1 MNKLGVLAVTVM
13 GSFLVAG
20 AASMRADRSKDFTA
34 PAVEPV
40 AAEPLKPGPTLGG
53 CPVFPPDNVWNTPV
67 DKLGLDPHS
76 DDYIAAIGA
85 EKPVHPSFGS
95 DPENGIPITLI
106 GAHAAPVK
114 VEFEYRDQSDLGN
127 YPIPSVAKIEAG
139 DDHHILLVDRDRC
152 MLYELFAATK
162 KPDGSWTAGSGIKM
176 DLTSNAQREEGKT
189 SADAAG
195 LAILP
200 GLVRYDEVSAGEIR
214 HALRFTATK
223 TQNTYIWPA
232 THAASRSSDAKLPPM
247 GVRFRL
253 KAAVDISGYSKE
265 NQVILRALKRY
276 GMILADNGSA
286 WFVVGEPDQ
295 RWSDGDLHRLGQI
308 KGSDFEAVDES
319 DFQMLKDSGRVDPI
333 STR

>member
-1 MNKLGVLAVTVM
+1 MDAGRSEPPAISAV
-13 GSFLVAG
+13 
-20 AASMRADRSKDFTA
+20 A
-34 PAVEPV
+34 PAT
-40 AAEPLKPGPTLGG
+40 AEPMKPGPTLGG
-53 CPVFPPDNVWNTPV
+53 CPVFPADNAWNTPIE
-67 DKLGLDPHS
+67 KLSPDTHS
-76 DDYIAAIGA
+76 KDYVAAIGA

-95 DPENGIPITLI
+95 DLENGIPITLS
-106 GAHAAPVK
+106 GAHVKPVK

-127 YPIPSVAKIEAG
+127 YPIPPDARIEAG
-139 DDHHILLVDRDRC
+139 DDHHILVVDRERC
-152 MLYELFAATK
+152 MLYELFAAAR

-200 GLVRYDEVSAGEIR
+200 GLVRYDEVASGEIR
-214 HALRFTATK
+214 HALRFTAPK

-232 THAASRSSDAKLPPM
+232 THAASKNSDAKLPPM

-253 KAAVDISGYSKE
+253 KASVNISGYSKE

-276 GMILADNGSA
+276 GMILADNGSS

-295 RWSDGDLHRLGQI
+295 RWSDSDLHRLGQI
-308 KGSDFEAVDES
+308 MGSDFEAVNES
-319 DFQMLKDSGRVDPI
+319 DFQMLKDSARVDPM

>member
-1 MNKLGVLAVTVM
+1 MAAGRREAFAV
-13 GSFLVAG
+13 S
-20 AASMRADRSKDFTA
+20 
-34 PAVEPV
+34 AVEAAATGPMKAGPV
-40 AAEPLKPGPTLGG
+40 IDG
-53 CPVFPPDNVWNTPV
+53 CPVFPADNVWNTPIE
-67 DKLGLDPHS
+67 KLSPDSHS
-76 DDYIAAIGA
+76 SDYVASIGA
-85 EKPVHPSFGS
+85 EKPVHPSFGG
-95 DPENGIPITLI
+95 DPENGIPITLSS
-106 GAHAAPVK
+106 AHVKPVK

-127 YPIPSVAKIEAG
+127 YPIPPDARMEG
-139 DDHHILLVDRDRC
+139 GEDHHILIVDRERC
-152 MLYELFAATK
+152 MLYELFAAAR

-200 GLVRYDEVSAGEIR
+200 GLVRYDEVASGEIR
-214 HALRFTATK
+214 HALRFTAPK

-232 THAASRSSDAKLPPM
+232 THAASKNSDAKLPPM

-276 GMILADNGSA
+276 GMILADNGSS

-295 RWSDGDLHRLGQI
+295 RWSDSDLHHLAQI

-319 DFQMLKDSGRVDPI
+319 DFQMLKDSARVDPM